1 MYPQGFQQTWERER
15 KRGKNNNGNH
25 VVRTCAF
32 SSKIK
37 IAHKRIYF
45 AYCPRLWLAQ
55 LRDDVTDVSRS
66 LKTSML
72 PTRGEL
78 GKPMIIQA
86 CSSPNADNASL
97 ARIQPARPI
106 VKHAYRRMPRR
117 FTQENS
123 TFLRIIARSI
133 VGSASVNFFPLCL
146 RIILL
151 SIRS

>member
-1 MYPQGFQQTWERER
+1 
-15 KRGKNNNGNH
+15 
-25 VVRTCAF
+25 
-32 SSKIK
+32 
-37 IAHKRIYF
+37 
-45 AYCPRLWLAQ
+45 
-55 LRDDVTDVSRS
+55 
-66 LKTSML
+66 ML

-97 ARIQPARPI
+97 ARTQPARPI

-133 VGSASVNFFPLCL
+133 VGSASVNFFPLCPHRSSIDSIVSL
-146 RIILL
+146 TRTYLISGNIYVRIEIHLL
-151 SIRS
+151 AYSMNLIIKIYIYSVTKVYSNANFS